1 MSNDDQ
7 LKVRQTASKKQSFK
21 ELTIVRDVIFW
32 IDLVGEGQ
40 NENAIFARPFNE
52 KEAFPQKL
60 TSNKYN
66 IKNNFHGY
74 GGKSYKCIYLKN
86 NFYLIWIDQITNAVW
101 FQIFKEVAS
110 NSRSQKRYLDSV
122 QEPRQL
128 SKSINGNFDSSF
140 VISQKNFLYGICEI
154 NNRDYLFSLNLKKTK
169 QDIFR
174 IKKFKNFAGEL
185 SSNNSVSLLSW
196 VEWDSPYMPWEK
208 NDLCFAQI
216 DFDGKITKIKK
227 FSDNLVNAKKNVS
240 FFQPYWISETL
251 LLCSED
257 SSGWWNLLFL
267 DASKIENIFI
277 KKRVERNFVEYGVP
291 QWVSGITFFSGDIK
305 DLFCLAKKENNLVV
319 EQYKDLQFVKEF
331 STPFTSISDFS
342 VFEKKVVLKGHGSDF
357 FGNLLEI
364 YCKKEVL
371 SNVLEE
377 INAEYIKIKDC
388 SKPESF
394 WFKGFEDKS
403 THSFLYR
410 PLVEK
415 FRKPPLFVRAH
426 SGPTSF
432 FDGSYNSE
440 VQYWTKKGFFVA
452 EVNYGG
458 SSGFGKAYRERLNY
472 KWGIVDSY
480 DCKALAL
487 ELLKSNLVDSDKVV
501 IFGNSAGGLT
511 ALNCLLYGSIFKAA
525 ICRYPVID
533 LKDMHYNTHRFEKNY
548 LNSLVGNYAKKYD
561 DYINRSPIN
570 HIYKIKKPILLF
582 HGKKDTVISY
592 KQTLKIQEILIQ
604 NNKYSEVIFFD
615 NEGHGFRNIENK
627 KVVMQKSQ
635 EFLKNALN
643 I

>member
-7 LKVRQTASKKQSFK
+7 LKVRQTVSKKKSFK
-21 ELTIVRDVIFW
+21 ELTIVRNIIFW
-32 IDLVGEGQ
+32 VDFVGEDQ

-60 TSNKYN
+60 TSKKYN

-110 NSRSQKRYLDSV
+110 NYRIQKRYLDSV

-128 SKSINGNFDSSF
+128 SKSIDGNFDSSF

-169 QDIFR
+169 QDIYR

-185 SSNNSVSLLSW
+185 SSNTSFSLLSW

-216 DFDGKITKIKK
+216 DLDGEITKIKK
-227 FSDNLVNAKKNVS
+227 FSDKLINAKKKVS

-251 LLCSED
+251 LVCSED

-267 DASKIENIFI
+267 EASKIENIFI

-342 VFEKKVVLKGHGSDF
+342 VFEKKVVMKGHGYDF
-357 FGNLLEI
+357 LGNLLEI
-364 YCKKEVL
+364 DFKKEVL
-371 SNVLEE
+371 SNVFEE
-377 INAEYIKIKDC
+377 INPEYIKDS

-394 WFKGFEDKS
+394 WFKGFEAQS

-415 FRKPPLFVRAH
+415 FRKPPLLVRAH
-426 SGPTSF
+426 SGPTSC

-440 VQYWTKKGFFVA
+440 VQYWTSKGFFVA

-458 SSGFGKAYRERLNY
+458 SSGFGKAYRERLNH
-472 KWGIVDSY
+472 KWGIVDSN
-480 DCKALAL
+480 DCNALAL
-487 ELLKSNLVDSDKVV
+487 ELIKSNKVDSEKVV

-525 ICRYPVID
+525 ICKYPVID
-533 LKDMHYNTHRFEKNY
+533 LKDMHYNTHRFEKDY
-548 LNSLVGNYAKKYD
+548 LNSLVGNYAKNHD
-561 DYINRSPIN
+561 DYINRSPKSHIN
-570 HIYKIKKPILLF
+570 NIKKPILLF

-592 KQTLKIQEILIQ
+592 KQTVRIQEILIQ

-615 NEGHGFRNIENK
+615 NEGHGFRNIENRE
-627 KVVMQKSQ
+627 VVMQKSQ